1 VEDPSI
7 SDVFAREE
15 NASDR
20 SLPASHN
27 VIKRVDRSQT
37 VPVALPSYS
46 TSISFGSHPG
56 GGGSL
61 QLTSASQESPLFR
74 RSATS
79 PLPLDLDTL
88 RLVRQ
93 RLADANAAGEMETQ
107 QLAQTAEVVHDI
119 AGMLT
124 NAMAKKLTAE
134 RQASRAPSSS

>member
-1 VEDPSI
+1 M
-7 SDVFAREE
+7 
-15 NASDR
+15 
-20 SLPASHN
+20 
-27 VIKRVDRSQT
+27 
-37 VPVALPSYS
+37 
-46 TSISFGSHPG
+46 
-56 GGGSL
+56 

-74 RSATS
+74 RSATF
-79 PLPLDLDTL
+79 PLPLELDTL

-124 NAMAKKLTAE
+124 NAMAKKLTAG